1 MLAARLVLAA
11 AAALVAMAELAGF
24 AELAARVA
32 RADFV
37 ASAAAALVAGAAI
50 ASAIAPAAGAI
61 AVRANW
67 ARTVPAE
74 QWLALQSA
82 ASPAAR
88 QLLAHRPVFAL
99 IFLPQ
104 CQQQQL
110 REWRHKAGSNRGGPA
125 DWDPPAA
132 RAYAHN
138 QGV

>member
-1 MLAARLVLAA
+1 MLVARLVLAARLVLVARL
-11 AAALVAMAELAGF
+11 ALVEL
-24 AELAARVA
+24 VA

-37 ASAAAALVAGAAI
+37 ASAAGALVAGAAI

-67 ARTVPAE
+67 ARSVPAE
-74 QWLALQSA
+74 QWSALQSA
-82 ASPAAR
+82 ASPAGR
-88 QLLAHRPVFAL
+88 QLLAHRCVFVL
-99 IFLPQ
+99 IFQPQ

-110 REWRHKAGSNRGGPA
+110 REWRHKAGSNRGGPV

-138 QGV
+138 QAA